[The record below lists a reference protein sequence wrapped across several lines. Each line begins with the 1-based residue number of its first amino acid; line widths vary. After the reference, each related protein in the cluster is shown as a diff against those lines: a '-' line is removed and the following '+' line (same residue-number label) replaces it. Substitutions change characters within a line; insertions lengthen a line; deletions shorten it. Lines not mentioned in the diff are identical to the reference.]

1 MTVLKN
7 FHKIITYVLKCLSWD
22 LSDSFFMIEMGL
34 YTVSTTKKNL
44 NEIWTLVKIMYQYLF
59 INYNKCTIINI
70 KY

>member
-1 MTVLKN
+1 MTVLKT
-7 FHKIITYVLKCLSWD
+7 FHKITTYVLKCLSWD

-34 YTVSTTKKNL
+34 CTVSTTKKNL